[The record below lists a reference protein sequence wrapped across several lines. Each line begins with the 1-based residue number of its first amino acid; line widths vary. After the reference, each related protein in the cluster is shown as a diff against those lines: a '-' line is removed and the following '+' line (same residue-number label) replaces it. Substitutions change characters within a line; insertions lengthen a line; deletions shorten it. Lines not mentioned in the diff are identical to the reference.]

1 MVRSGRAVAREENC
15 RRVPIELNF
24 CCITRYLEKADSE
37 IVAIDILVCELLD
50 VGVKHDLVVYWRFRS
65 SIQYV
70 LAFFT
75 IRYRVRQRSSGSTL
89 PPRRVRGVAI
99 LIRWVILKVIG
110 VIRVSTPRM
119 RARFQPAPVFKAPP
133 PRERGGGTRRRS
145 PSTPPRLRPR
155 DARDSSRDAERNARA
170 RRAFTDFR
178 ATS

>member
-1 MVRSGRAVAREENC
+1 MRLRARGTATEFRSS
-15 RRVPIELNF
+15 
-24 CCITRYLEKADSE
+24 CITRCVSSEGKLTRMLAE
-37 IVAIDILVCELLD
+37 IVAYDILVCELLQAA
-50 VGVKHDLVVYWRFRS
+50 VKHILEFSVVYWRFPS
-65 SIQYV
+65 SNGVFY
-70 LAFFT
+70 T
-75 IRYRVRQRSSGSTL
+75 RRVCQRSSGLTL
-89 PPRRVRGVAI
+89 PPRRVRGVVI

-110 VIRVSTPRM
+110 VIRVRTPRM

-133 PRERGGGTRRRS
+133 PRGRGGGTRRRS